1 MNELSK
7 LKPPEGAVTRKKRKG
22 RGIGSGIGKTCG
34 RGMKGTK
41 ARSKVARGFE
51 GGQMPLHRRLPKR
64 GFSNYPHFQRYLAV
78 NVGRLNG
85 FEDGATIDID
95 ALKRAGIAKGH
106 DVRVKIVGGGELT
119 KKLNLRASRVSAKD
133 ARPER
138 SKSDR
143 RSEFVV
149 VTNSAAEAIKAAGG
163 AVDLS

>member
-1 MNELSK
+1 MNELSN
-7 LKPPEGAVTRKKRKG
+7 LTPPEGAVTRKKRKG
-22 RGIGSGIGKTCG
+22 RGIGSGVGKTCG
-34 RGMKGTK
+34 RGQKGQK
-41 ARSKVARGFE
+41 ARNTVARGFE

-78 NVGRLNG
+78 NVARLDG

-119 KKLNLRASRVSAKD
+119 KKLVVRAARVSSKD
-133 ARPER
+133 AKPDR
-138 SKSDR
+138 SKSTR

-149 VTNSAAEAIKAAGG
+149 VTSSAAEAIKAAGG
-163 AVDLS
+163 AVELS